1 METPSGPSGKYH
13 SYVYIYSCSHDEYL
27 VVHVVDH
34 DALLPRETLKV
45 VSYVAA
51 GIIKEMLPADAPA
64 ACVSVIH
71 YLPRHNIIDLTLLD
85 THGEESS
92 TALSRNQAEAAT
104 TGIQPFLTRARTAVT
119 KPASSMIEMYYDDV
133 NNLLTETFHYVPR
146 RDTFR
151 RPELDAFLTF
161 INSVVVA

>member
-92 TALSRNQAEAAT
+92 TAADRRTRPPA
-104 TGIQPFLTRARTAVT
+104 LTRARTAVT